1 MEPDY
6 IRRKEAAINVY
17 ILSVLLSQIQ
27 HNRLRKTYTRDSCDG
42 VSKARGSSMGK
53 TLNRL
58 AILLTRGTKAEQ
70 HRDITVVTRPL
81 TADGLK
87 VNVIIRCAEPMVV
100 HSLYSHFFGVSPSS
114 TARNESL
121 CNNDLTRPAAVPL
134 SLAQEHAEPRKL
146 SSAFDSL
153 VVNQNSASSPALW
166 EATIVDR
173 VGNEGVELDSDNSD
187 ATM

>member
-1 MEPDY
+1 
-6 IRRKEAAINVY
+6 
-17 ILSVLLSQIQ
+17 
-27 HNRLRKTYTRDSCDG
+27 
-42 VSKARGSSMGK
+42 
-53 TLNRL
+53 
-58 AILLTRGTKAEQ
+58 
-70 HRDITVVTRPL
+70 
-81 TADGLK
+81 
-87 VNVIIRCAEPMVV
+87 MVV
-100 HSLYSHFFGVSPSS
+100 HLLYSHFFCASPSN

-134 SLAQEHAEPRKL
+134 SLAQEHTQPREL

-173 VGNEGVELDSDNSD
+173 VGNEDVELDSTDSD